1 MGLALF
7 THGFGYVWVANTV
20 GDANRFISIFL
31 QRMKDISIQN
41 WRSRLNESSKA
52 EHYKQL
58 SPC

>member
-31 QRMKDISIQN
+31 K
-41 WRSRLNESSKA
+41 E
-52 EHYKQL
+52 
-58 SPC
+58 